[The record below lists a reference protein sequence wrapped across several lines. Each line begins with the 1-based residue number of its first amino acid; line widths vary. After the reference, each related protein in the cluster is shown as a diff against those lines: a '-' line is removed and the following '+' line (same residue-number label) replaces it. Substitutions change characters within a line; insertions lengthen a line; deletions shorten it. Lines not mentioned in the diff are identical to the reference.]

1 MHGRF
6 LDEIRS
12 GEFHMNPDPESQQII
27 LQLILIVV
35 LTMLNAFFAS
45 AEMALVSLNKNRV
58 KSQAETGDKKAVML
72 AKLVDDPSKFL
83 ATIQV
88 GITLAGFFSSASAAT
103 SIATRLESVFGG
115 SSFAKELSII
125 VVTIVLSYI
134 TLVFGELYPKRL
146 ALQKSEKIARVSV
159 RPIMAVGVVLRPFVK
174 FLSFSTDIL
183 VKLTRMEKNTDN
195 EKMTREEMQLLIE
208 TGRRDGVIEVEELQM
223 LRGVFEMDNKY
234 AREVMVPRTDAFM
247 VDAEIESEELC
258 DALLSENFSRVPVY
272 TGDQDSVL
280 GILHMKDFFAEAR
293 KSGFENIDVK
303 ALVKDAYF
311 AQETMFIDDLL
322 KNMQRTR
329 NQMAI
334 LMDEY
339 GGVAG
344 IVTVEDL
351 LEEIVGE
358 IDDENDV
365 FSDEVKKIDETTF
378 IVEGRMP
385 LDDFNEMFHVEL
397 PSRGVDTVAGFV
409 LTLTGTIPEED
420 DKVVVEYGTLRFT
433 VEEMNDARLVSVRV
447 EKDIQTSELE
457 QMA

>member
-1 MHGRF
+1 
-6 LDEIRS
+6 
-12 GEFHMNPDPESQQII
+12 MNPDPESQQII

-234 AREVMVPRTDAFM
+234 AREVMVPRTDSFM

-385 LDDFNEMFHVEL
+385 LDDFNKMFHVEL

>member
-1 MHGRF
+1 
-6 LDEIRS
+6 
-12 GEFHMNPDPESQQII
+12 MNPDPESQQII

-103 SIATRLESVFGG
+103 SIATRLESFFGG

-247 VDAEIESEELC
+247 VDAETESEELC

-272 TGDQDSVL
+272 IDNQDSVL

-303 ALVKDAYF
+303 SLVKDAYF

-344 IVTVEDL
+344 IITVEDL

-365 FSDEVKKIDETTF
+365 FSDEVKKINDTTF
-378 IVEGRMP
+378 IVEGRMT
-385 LDDFNEMFHVEL
+385 LDDFNKMFHVEL

-447 EKDIQTSELE
+447 EKDIQTSELG

>member
-1 MHGRF
+1 
-6 LDEIRS
+6 
-12 GEFHMNPDPESQQII
+12 MNPDPESQQII

-247 VDAEIESEELC
+247 IDAETESEELC
-258 DALLSENFSRVPVY
+258 DALLSENFSRVPVF

-420 DKVVVEYGTLRFT
+420 DKVVVEYGTLRFA

>member
-1 MHGRF
+1 
-6 LDEIRS
+6 
-12 GEFHMNPDPESQQII
+12 MNPDPESQQII

-447 EKDIQTSELE
+447 EKDIQTSKLE

>member
-1 MHGRF
+1 
-6 LDEIRS
+6 
-12 GEFHMNPDPESQQII
+12 MNPDPESQQII

-83 ATIQV
+83 ANIQV

-247 VDAEIESEELC
+247 IDAETESEELC
-258 DALLSENFSRVPVY
+258 DALLSENFSRVPVF

>member
-1 MHGRF
+1 
-6 LDEIRS
+6 
-12 GEFHMNPDPESQQII
+12 MNPDPESQQII

-247 VDAEIESEELC
+247 IDAETESEELC
-258 DALLSENFSRVPVY
+258 DALLSENFSRVPVF

-303 ALVKDAYF
+303 ALLKDAYF

-447 EKDIQTSELE
+447 EKDIRTSELE

>member
-1 MHGRF
+1 M
-6 LDEIRS
+6 
-12 GEFHMNPDPESQQII
+12 I

-247 VDAEIESEELC
+247 IDAETESEELC
-258 DALLSENFSRVPVY
+258 DALLSENFSRVPVF

-447 EKDIQTSELE
+447 EKDIRTSELE

>member
-1 MHGRF
+1 
-6 LDEIRS
+6 
-12 GEFHMNPDPESQQII
+12 MNPDPESQQII

-58 KSQAETGDKKAVML
+58 KNQAETGDKKAVML

-159 RPIMAVGVVLRPFVK
+159 RPIMSVGVVLRPFVK

-208 TGRRDGVIEVEELQM
+208 TGRRDGIIEVEELQM

-247 VDAEIESEELC
+247 IDAETESEELC

-303 ALVKDAYF
+303 SLVKNAYF

-365 FSDEVKKIDETTF
+365 FSDEVKKIDDNTF

-385 LDDFNEMFHVEL
+385 LDDFNKMFHVEL
-397 PSRGVDTVAGFV
+397 PARGVDTVAGFV

-420 DKVVVEYGTLRFT
+420 DKVVVEYDTLRFT

-457 QMA
+457 QLA

>member
-1 MHGRF
+1 
-6 LDEIRS
+6 
-12 GEFHMNPDPESQQII
+12 MNPDPESQQII

-45 AEMALVSLNKNRV
+45 AEMALVSLSKNRV

-247 VDAEIESEELC
+247 VDAETESEALC
-258 DALLSENFSRVPVY
+258 DALLNENFSRVPVY

-293 KSGFENIDVK
+293 KSGFENINVK
-303 ALVKDAYF
+303 SLVKDAYF

-365 FSDEVKKIDETTF
+365 FSDEVKKIDDNTF

-385 LDDFNEMFHVEL
+385 LDDFNKMFHVEL

-420 DKVVVEYGTLRFT
+420 DEVVVEYGTLRFT

-447 EKDIQTSELE
+447 EKDIQTHELE

>member
-1 MHGRF
+1 
-6 LDEIRS
+6 
-12 GEFHMNPDPESQQII
+12 MNPDPESQQII

-447 EKDIQTSELE
+447 EKDIQTSELG

>member
-1 MHGRF
+1 
-6 LDEIRS
+6 
-12 GEFHMNPDPESQQII
+12 MNPDPESQQII

-247 VDAEIESEELC
+247 IDAETESEELC
-258 DALLSENFSRVPVY
+258 DALLSENFSRVPVF

-293 KSGFENIDVK
+293 KSVFENIDVK

>member
-1 MHGRF
+1 
-6 LDEIRS
+6 
-12 GEFHMNPDPESQQII
+12 MNPDPESQQII

-409 LTLTGTIPEED
+409 LTLTGTIPEEG

>member
-1 MHGRF
+1 
-6 LDEIRS
+6 
-12 GEFHMNPDPESQQII
+12 MNPDPESQQII

-385 LDDFNEMFHVEL
+385 LADFTEMFHVEL

>member
-1 MHGRF
+1 
-6 LDEIRS
+6 
-12 GEFHMNPDPESQQII
+12 MNPDPESQQII

-195 EKMTREEMQLLIE
+195 EKMTREEMRLLIE

-247 VDAEIESEELC
+247 IDAETESEELC

-447 EKDIQTSELE
+447 EKDIQTSELG

>member
-1 MHGRF
+1 MVVF
-6 LDEIRS
+6 SMKIRS

-385 LDDFNEMFHVEL
+385 LDDFNKMFHVEL

>member
-1 MHGRF
+1 
-6 LDEIRS
+6 
-12 GEFHMNPDPESQQII
+12 MNPDPESQQII

-247 VDAEIESEELC
+247 IDAETESEELC

-385 LDDFNEMFHVEL
+385 LDDFNKMFHVEL

>member
-1 MHGRF
+1 
-6 LDEIRS
+6 
-12 GEFHMNPDPESQQII
+12 MNPDPESQQII

-35 LTMLNAFFAS
+35 LTLLNAFFAS

-58 KSQAETGDKKAVML
+58 RSQAATGDKKAMLL

-103 SIATRLESVFGG
+103 SIATRIEPVFGG

-159 RPIMAVGVVLRPFVK
+159 RPIMAVGVLLRPFVK

-183 VKLTRMEKNTDN
+183 VKITRMEKNTDN

-247 VDAEIESEELC
+247 VDAETDSEALC
-258 DALLSENFSRVPVY
+258 DALLSKNYSRVPVY
-272 TGDQDSVL
+272 TDDQDSVL

-303 ALVKDAYF
+303 SLVKEAYF

-365 FSDEVKKIDETTF
+365 FSDEVKKIDDSTF
-378 IVEGRMP
+378 IVEGRMT
-385 LDDFNEMFHVEL
+385 LDDFNKMFHVEL

-409 LTLTGTIPEED
+409 LTLTGTIPEKD
-420 DKVVVEYGTLRFT
+420 DKVVVEYGSLRFT

-447 EKDIQTSELE
+447 EKDFQTSELE
-457 QMA
+457 QLA

>member
-1 MHGRF
+1 
-6 LDEIRS
+6 
-12 GEFHMNPDPESQQII
+12 MNPDPESQQII

-258 DALLSENFSRVPVY
+258 DELLSENFSRVPVY
-272 TGDQDSVL
+272 IDNQDSVL

-303 ALVKDAYF
+303 SLVKDAYF

-344 IVTVEDL
+344 IITVEDL

-365 FSDEVKKIDETTF
+365 FSDEVKKINDTTF
-378 IVEGRMP
+378 IVEGRMT
-385 LDDFNEMFHVEL
+385 LDDFNKMFHVEL

-447 EKDIQTSELE
+447 EKDIQTNELG

>member
-1 MHGRF
+1 
-6 LDEIRS
+6 
-12 GEFHMNPDPESQQII
+12 MNPDPESQQII

-35 LTMLNAFFAS
+35 LTLLNAFFAS

-58 KSQAETGDKKAVML
+58 KSQAATGDKKAMLL

-103 SIATRLESVFGG
+103 SIATRLEPVFGG

-125 VVTIVLSYI
+125 AVTIVLSYI

-159 RPIMAVGVVLRPFVK
+159 RPIMAVGVLLRPFVK

-183 VKLTRMEKNTDN
+183 VKITRMEKNTDN

-247 VDAEIESEELC
+247 VDAETDSEALC

-272 TGDQDSVL
+272 TDDQDSVL

-303 ALVKDAYF
+303 SLVKEAYF

-365 FSDEVKKIDETTF
+365 FSDEVKKIDDSTF
-378 IVEGRMP
+378 IVEGRMT
-385 LDDFNEMFHVEL
+385 LDDFNKMFHVEL

-409 LTLTGTIPEED
+409 LTLTGTIPEKD
-420 DKVVVEYGTLRFT
+420 DKVVVEYGSLRFT

-447 EKDIQTSELE
+447 EKDFQTSELE
-457 QMA
+457 QLA

>member
-1 MHGRF
+1 
-6 LDEIRS
+6 
-12 GEFHMNPDPESQQII
+12 MNPDPESQQII

-174 FLSFSTDIL
+174 FLSLSTDIL

>member
-1 MHGRF
+1 
-6 LDEIRS
+6 
-12 GEFHMNPDPESQQII
+12 MNPDPESQQII

-134 TLVFGELYPKRL
+134 TLVFGELYPKCL

-247 VDAEIESEELC
+247 IDAETESEELC
-258 DALLSENFSRVPVY
+258 DALLSENFSRVPVF

>member
-1 MHGRF
+1 
-6 LDEIRS
+6 
-12 GEFHMNPDPESQQII
+12 MNPDPESQQII

-174 FLSFSTDIL
+174 FLSFSTDML

-247 VDAEIESEELC
+247 IDAETESEELC
-258 DALLSENFSRVPVY
+258 DALLSENFSRVPVF

>member
-1 MHGRF
+1 
-6 LDEIRS
+6 
-12 GEFHMNPDPESQQII
+12 MNPDPESQQII

-58 KSQAETGDKKAVML
+58 KSQAETGDKKAIML

-247 VDAEIESEELC
+247 VDAETESEALC
-258 DALLSENFSRVPVY
+258 DALLNENFSRVPVY

-293 KSGFENIDVK
+293 KSGFENINVK
-303 ALVKDAYF
+303 SLVKDAYF

-365 FSDEVKKIDETTF
+365 FSDEVKKIDENTF

-385 LDDFNEMFHVEL
+385 LDDFNKMFHVEL

-420 DKVVVEYGTLRFT
+420 DEVVVEYGTLRFT

-447 EKDIQTSELE
+447 EKDIQTHELE

>member
-1 MHGRF
+1 
-6 LDEIRS
+6 
-12 GEFHMNPDPESQQII
+12 MNPDPESQQII

-183 VKLTRMEKNTDN
+183 VKFTRMEKNTDN

-247 VDAEIESEELC
+247 IDAETESEELC
-258 DALLSENFSRVPVY
+258 DALLSENFSRVPVF

-447 EKDIQTSELE
+447 EKDIRTSELE

>member
-1 MHGRF
+1 
-6 LDEIRS
+6 
-12 GEFHMNPDPESQQII
+12 MNPDPESQQII

-247 VDAEIESEELC
+247 IDAETESEELC
-258 DALLSENFSRVPVY
+258 DAY
-272 TGDQDSVL
+272 
-280 GILHMKDFFAEAR
+280 
-293 KSGFENIDVK
+293 
-303 ALVKDAYF
+303 
-311 AQETMFIDDLL
+311 
-322 KNMQRTR
+322 
-329 NQMAI
+329 
-334 LMDEY
+334 
-339 GGVAG
+339 
-344 IVTVEDL
+344 
-351 LEEIVGE
+351 
-358 IDDENDV
+358 
-365 FSDEVKKIDETTF
+365 
-378 IVEGRMP
+378 
-385 LDDFNEMFHVEL
+385 
-397 PSRGVDTVAGFV
+397 
-409 LTLTGTIPEED
+409 
-420 DKVVVEYGTLRFT
+420 
-433 VEEMNDARLVSVRV
+433 
-447 EKDIQTSELE
+447 
-457 QMA
+457 

>member
-1 MHGRF
+1 
-6 LDEIRS
+6 
-12 GEFHMNPDPESQQII
+12 MNPDPESQQII

-58 KSQAETGDKKAVML
+58 KSQAATGDKKAILL

-103 SIATRLESVFGG
+103 SIATRLEPVFGG

-159 RPIMAVGVVLRPFVK
+159 RPIMAVGVLLRPFVK

-183 VKLTRMEKNTDN
+183 VKITRMEKNTDN

-247 VDAEIESEELC
+247 VDAETESEALC

-272 TGDQDSVL
+272 TDNQDSVL

-303 ALVKDAYF
+303 SLVKEAYF

-365 FSDEVKKIDETTF
+365 FSDEVKKIDDSTF
-378 IVEGRMP
+378 IVEGRMT
-385 LDDFNEMFHVEL
+385 LDDFNKMFHVEL
-397 PSRGVDTVAGFV
+397 PSRGIDTVAGFV

-420 DKVVVEYGTLRFT
+420 DKVVVEYDSLRFT

-447 EKDIQTSELE
+447 ERDFQTSKLE
-457 QMA
+457 QLA

>member
-1 MHGRF
+1 
-6 LDEIRS
+6 
-12 GEFHMNPDPESQQII
+12 MNPDPESQQII

-247 VDAEIESEELC
+247 IDAETESEELC
-258 DALLSENFSRVPVY
+258 DALLSENFSRVPVF

-303 ALVKDAYF
+303 ALLKDAYF

-339 GGVAG
+339 GGVVG

>member
-1 MHGRF
+1 
-6 LDEIRS
+6 
-12 GEFHMNPDPESQQII
+12 MNPDPESQQII

-293 KSGFENIDVK
+293 KSGFENIDVR

>member
-1 MHGRF
+1 
-6 LDEIRS
+6 
-12 GEFHMNPDPESQQII
+12 MNPDPESQQII

-247 VDAEIESEELC
+247 IDAETESEELC
-258 DALLSENFSRVPVY
+258 DALLSENFSRVPVF

-378 IVEGRMP
+378 IVESRMP

>member
-1 MHGRF
+1 
-6 LDEIRS
+6 
-12 GEFHMNPDPESQQII
+12 MNPDPESQQII

-103 SIATRLESVFGG
+103 SIATRLESIFGG

-385 LDDFNEMFHVEL
+385 LDDFNKMFHVEL

>member
-1 MHGRF
+1 
-6 LDEIRS
+6 
-12 GEFHMNPDPESQQII
+12 MNPDPESQQII
-27 LQLILIVV
+27 LQLILIVL

-447 EKDIQTSELE
+447 EKDFQTSELE

>member
-1 MHGRF
+1 
-6 LDEIRS
+6 
-12 GEFHMNPDPESQQII
+12 MNPDPESQQII

-247 VDAEIESEELC
+247 VDAETESEELC
-258 DALLSENFSRVPVY
+258 DALLNENFSRVPVY

-293 KSGFENIDVK
+293 KSGFENINVK
-303 ALVKDAYF
+303 SLVKDAYF

-365 FSDEVKKIDETTF
+365 FSDEVKKIDDNTF

-385 LDDFNEMFHVEL
+385 LDDFNKMFHVEL

-420 DKVVVEYGTLRFT
+420 DEVVVEYGTLRFT

-447 EKDIQTSELE
+447 EKDIQTHELE